1 MVSQRQARGR
11 RGALTGGVLVGLV
24 LAGGLSV
31 VVLGPLALGH
41 GAAEWLTAFY
51 GTMAVNHTAQAN
63 APRTLPSSSPRNL
76 VPGRERRLPNIGLY
90 AYTGSCAQC
99 HGPMGDGKGTLGPGT
114 VPPSTD
120 LSGAETRNKSDTE
133 LFWIVKNGLSFT
145 AMPGYGGA
153 YSDNDIVALVQYVRA
168 LQDGQARPI
177 DVPTPTADQ
186 LAASDP
192 AAPDPAKRGAAVYF
206 AQGCN
211 SCHGA
216 LGNAPGDLQ
225 IQELEDADRI
235 VRDGRPGMPAFN
247 SSQISDVQLS
257 DLVAYLHSFPNNEE
271 EEG

>member
-1 MVSQRQARGR
+1 MVSRRRERGG
-11 RGALTGGVLVGLV
+11 RGALAGGVIAGLV
-24 LAGGLSV
+24 LAGVLSV

-41 GAAEWLTAFY
+41 GAADWLTGFY
-51 GTMAVNHTAQAN
+51 GTMAVNHAAQAN
-63 APRTLPSSSPRNL
+63 APQALPSTSPRNL

-99 HGPMGDGKGTLGPGT
+99 HGPKGDGKGTLGQGT
-114 VPPSTD
+114 VPPATD
-120 LSGAETRNKSDTE
+120 LTSSETRAKSDGE

-145 AMPGYGGA
+145 AMPGYSGA

-168 LQDGQARPI
+168 LQNGQARPI

-186 LAASDP
+186 LAEADP
-192 AAPDPAKRGAAVYF
+192 SAADPAKRGAAVYF
-206 AQGCN
+206 AQGCD

-247 SSQISDVQLS
+247 SSQISNAQLS
-257 DLVAYLHSFPNNEE
+257 DIVAYLHSFPNNEE
-271 EEG
+271 EG